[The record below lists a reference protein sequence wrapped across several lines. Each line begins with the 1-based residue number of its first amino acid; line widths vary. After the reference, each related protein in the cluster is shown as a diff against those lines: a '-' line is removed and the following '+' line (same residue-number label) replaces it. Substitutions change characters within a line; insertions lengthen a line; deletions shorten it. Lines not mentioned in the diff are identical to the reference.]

1 MKQLGEWRRNIN
13 IMNVYEFE
21 FLISIKISYFFQFET
36 LSKVL
41 LPILFVLFNSL
52 YWPILLT
59 GYLDGH

>member
-1 MKQLGEWRRNIN
+1 MKKLGEWRRNIN

>member
-1 MKQLGEWRRNIN
+1 MKKLGERRRNIN
-13 IMNVYEFE
+13 TMNVHELK